1 MNSGP
6 PFDFQA
12 EQAVVGAV
20 LCDGASLARVYGGL
34 RPSHFYTRSLADV
47 YGAMC
52 ARHARGFGVDVI
64 MLRDYLTERGV
75 WDEELEAALVQAAA
89 AVPSAAGIE
98 DYARIVLKLA
108 QRREWMAAGAHLQ
121 EAAAN
126 GDGLEEA
133 RARTVEVLSS
143 TPQTSRV
150 PRFRSIEELA
160 DDQES
165 VSWLVEGVVAP
176 GYVTLFAGK
185 PKGGKSTLLFALLAA
200 LARGR
205 AFVGL
210 RTLTAS
216 AVYLSEEAPK
226 TIRQKVRR
234 FGLEGAVFLTRL
246 DGYPRRLFG
255 QIIDEAVAEAHRTGA
270 MVIVVDTMTFW
281 AGLPPDAEK
290 DSGAMQAAADHLLR
304 AAATGLAVIVLHH
317 TRKAL
322 GEDIDTVRGSNALT
336 GAVDI
341 IATVKSGEG
350 PGERLLRVFGRDEE
364 CPERLIVKLVGD
376 GYERVGGEPAVQDL
390 GAAVLAVLPPARHEG
405 LTQEDI
411 CGLLQARKESVLAA
425 LEALRD
431 RGRAD
436 RRGKGT
442 RGSPYRYSRIDPPID
457 SVSVPD
463 LQVEG
468 REQNP
473 EGSSRTNSS
482 GDSPDSGTL
491 KVEGDAVPEDVDVGR
506 GTETESGRGPK
517 NPMGKGDSGHRDAVS
532 GSTAFGGAGT
542 ETETSLAS
550 LPPVPWLGYSS
561 GLWVIWDDLWSRW
574 QERAAVLEADGGLAR
589 RDAELQAW
597 AEVAAP

>member
-52 ARHARGFGVDVI
+52 ALHARGFGVDVI

-108 QRREWMAAGAHLQ
+108 QRREWMAAGA
-121 EAAAN
+121 
-126 GDGLEEA
+126 
-133 RARTVEVLSS
+133 LSS
-143 TPQTSRV
+143 VEAS
-150 PRFRSIEELA
+150 
-160 DDQES
+160 DDQDS
-165 VSWLVEGVVAP
+165 VSWLLEGVVAP

-234 FGLEGAVFLTRL
+234 FGREGAVFLTRL

-290 DSGAMQAAADHLLR
+290 DSGAMEAAPDLGVL
-304 AAATGLAVIVLHH
+304 LAVIVLHH